1 MSRDSTGTPR
11 PLPVR
16 PNLRHLKA
24 QARDLV
30 KAGAARSISEAQF
43 QVARLYGFAS
53 WPRLKAHI
61 EALSVLDAQP
71 PRLTPTALV
80 AAITMFLAD
89 QDLLTL
95 ADIREAL
102 DQELTAAG
110 PPALVRLHERLLAET
125 GWDFSPA
132 DPLAKRVHRVLAD
145 KLLESGSTLVGIDHV
160 HALDRRPV
168 VIVSNHLSYAD
179 ANLIEILLQRSGA
192 AALADRLVAIA
203 GPKVYSSRKRRFS
216 SLCFGTIKTP
226 QSSAVSTDEAT
237 MSPREVARAARQ
249 SIDVAHER
257 LRLGDA
263 LLVFAEGTRSRTRAL
278 QVLLTGAARYLEGP
292 DAWVL
297 PVGIVGTDAMFP
309 IGEEVLHRVRIEIQ
323 VGCPFAGRI
332 LQQLA
337 GGDRQ
342 VMMNAIGLA
351 IAELLPSAYQGAYRD
366 ERAELAAAERVLIG
380 ARTYDGAVPGRR
392 KGSSRL

>member
-1 MSRDSTGTPR
+1 MSSDFTGAPR

-24 QARDLV
+24 QAKDLL
-30 KAGAARSISEAQF
+30 KAGAALSISDAQF
-43 QVARLYGFAS
+43 RVARLYGFAS
-53 WPRLKAHI
+53 WPRLKAHV
-61 EALSVLDAQP
+61 EALAELTAQP
-71 PRLTPTALV
+71 DRLTPTALV

-102 DQELTAAG
+102 GHELAAAG
-110 PPALVRLHERLLAET
+110 PGALVRLHERLLAET

-145 KLLESGSTLVGIDHV
+145 RLLESGSTLVGIDHV
-160 HALDRRPV
+160 HAMARRPV
-168 VIVSNHLSYAD
+168 VVVSNHLSYAD
-179 ANLIEILLQRSGA
+179 ANLIEILLQRSGG

-226 QSSAVSTDEAT
+226 QSSTLSTDEAT

-249 SIDVAHER
+249 SIEVAHER

-263 LLVFAEGTRSRTRAL
+263 LLVFAEGTRSRTKTL
-278 QVLLTGAARYLEGP
+278 QPLLTGAARYFEGP

-297 PVGIVGTDAMFP
+297 PVGIVGTEAMFP
-309 IGEEVLHRVRIEIQ
+309 IGEDVLHRVRIEIQ
-323 VGCPFAGRI
+323 VGRPFEGRV
-332 LQQLA
+332 LQKRA
-337 GGDRQ
+337 RGDRQ
-342 VMMNAIGLA
+342 AMIDAIGLA
-351 IAELLPSAYQGAYRD
+351 IAELLPAAYQGAYRD
-366 ERAELAAAERVLIG
+366 RRADLTEAERLLVS
-380 ARTYDGAVPGRR
+380 ARIAGG
-392 KGSSRL
+392 

>member
-16 PNLRHLKA
+16 PNLRHLKS

-43 QVARLYGFAS
+43 QIARLYGFAS
-53 WPRLKAHI
+53 WPRLKSHI
-61 EALSVLDAQP
+61 EGLADLSAEP
-71 PRLTPTALV
+71 SHLTPTALV

-102 DQELTAAG
+102 DQELAAAG
-110 PPALVRLHERLLAET
+110 RRALVRLHERLLAET

-145 KLLESGSTLVGIDHV
+145 RLLESGSTIVGIDHV
-160 HALDRRPV
+160 HAIGHRPV
-168 VIVSNHLSYAD
+168 VVVSNHLSYAD
-179 ANLIEILLQRSGA
+179 ANLIEILLQRSGG

-203 GPKVYSSRKRRFS
+203 GPKVYSSRTRRFS

-226 QSSAVSTDEAT
+226 QSTAVSTDEAT

-278 QVLLTGAARYLEGP
+278 QPLLTGAARYFEGP

-309 IGEEVLHRVRIEIQ
+309 IGEDVLHRVRIEIQ
-323 VGCPFAGRI
+323 VGRPFGAGF
-332 LQQLA
+332 LQKLA

-351 IAELLPSAYQGAYRD
+351 IAKLLPVEYQGAYRD
-366 ERAELAAAERVLIG
+366 ERAELAVAERLLVS
-380 ARTYDGAVPGRR
+380 ARTQDGGE
-392 KGSSRL
+392 